1 MGGRARSI
9 TKRESFGTFSE
20 LFMSDVSVLQ
30 QQPVR
35 SKTET
40 LKAVREKD
48 TYVQYVDL
56 DLDWLRH

>member
-1 MGGRARSI
+1 
-9 TKRESFGTFSE
+9 
-20 LFMSDVSVLQ
+20 MSDVSVLQ